1 MKGWQFNKGEAG
13 EKFPDEMAWALF
25 CTVEP
30 KRMDATLPFY
40 YDESVFRFTNGEE
53 SFYFKISPSYH
64 EFEVNVKN
72 KAGDLLY
79 YQLLRTVG
87 KVEVLEDRRDHGE
100 LLIVMTEDRTRTV
113 TTIELTVRP
122 RFRVLVKEHHV

>member
-79 YQLLRTVG
+79 YQLLRTVS

-100 LLIVMTEDRTRTV
+100 ILIVMTEDRTRTV

>member
-1 MKGWQFNKGEAG
+1 MKGWQFNKGESG

-40 YDESVFRFTNGEE
+40 YDESVFRFSNGSE
-53 SFYFKISPSYH
+53 SFYFKVSPSYH
-64 EFEVNVKN
+64 EFEVNVKDER
-72 KAGDLLY
+72 GELLY
-79 YQLLRTVG
+79 YQLLRTVS

-100 LLIVMTEDRTRTV
+100 LLIVMSEDRDRTV

-122 RFRVLVKEHHV
+122 RFRVLVKEHYV

>member
-1 MKGWQFNKGEAG
+1 MKGWQFEKSGAG
-13 EKFPDEMAWALF
+13 ESFPDEMAWALF

-40 YDESVFRFTNGEE
+40 YDESIFRFTNGEE
-53 SFYFKISPSYH
+53 TFYFKVSPSYH
-64 EFEVNVKN
+64 EFEINVKT
-72 KAGDLLY
+72 KTGDLLY

-87 KVEVLEDRRDHGE
+87 KVEVLADRRDHGE
-100 LLIVMTEDRTRTV
+100 LLIVLSEDRTRTV

>member
-1 MKGWQFNKGEAG
+1 MKGWQFNKEESS

-30 KRMDATLPFY
+30 KRMDTTLPFY
-40 YDESVFRFTNGEE
+40 YDESVFRFSNGTE

-64 EFEVNVKN
+64 EFEVNVKD
-72 KAGDLLY
+72 ATGELLY

-100 LLIVMTEDRTRTV
+100 LLIVMNEDRNRTV

-122 RFRVLVKEHHV
+122 RFRVLVKEHYV